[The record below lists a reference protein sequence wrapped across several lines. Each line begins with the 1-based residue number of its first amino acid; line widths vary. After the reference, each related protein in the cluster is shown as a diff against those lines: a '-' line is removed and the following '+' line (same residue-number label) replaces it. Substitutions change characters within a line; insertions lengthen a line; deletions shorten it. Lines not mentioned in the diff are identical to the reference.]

1 MKTTLKEQIDNKK
14 NLIIKIKTKKRT
26 RVDTIFFK
34 KNKRTAIFY
43 SFFSFDPLIFY
54 FFANNKICFHP
65 PSPRGSLKKNTVGDM
80 SLVVSNSSHH
90 WCSEI

>member
-14 NLIIKIKTKKRT
+14 NLIIKRKTKKRT

-65 PSPRGSLKKNTVGDM
+65 PPRGSLKKNTVGDM

-90 WCSEI
+90 WCLEI

>member
-14 NLIIKIKTKKRT
+14 NLIIKRKTKKRT
-26 RVDTIFFK
+26 RVDTIFLK

-65 PSPRGSLKKNTVGDM
+65 PPPRFFKKKY
-80 SLVVSNSSHH
+80 SR
-90 WCSEI
+90 